1 MHIRTVLV
9 PLSHGYMEYEQWVD
23 DVSGSPVLT
32 MPSTHV
38 RTVDYALSVVDACI
52 DDLKEGKYL

>member
-1 MHIRTVLV
+1 MHIRTVIV
-9 PLSHGYMEYEQWVD
+9 PLSRGYMEYEQFVD
-23 DVSGSPVLT
+23 DESGMPVLT

-38 RTVDYALSVVDACI
+38 RTVDYACSVVDACI

>member
-1 MHIRTVLV
+1 MHIRTVIV
-9 PLSHGYMEYEQWVD
+9 PLSRGYMEYEQWVD
-23 DVSGSPVLT
+23 DQSGMPILS

-38 RTVDYALSVVDACI
+38 RDVDYAASVVDACV